1 MNDFGKAF
9 DEAFNDAFKK
19 REEVD
24 KTAREKAKK
33 IICKAISEFGK
44 LGIDSVLLELED
56 EKIIVNHYIEEESDE
71 VDYIF
76 NLIKEIMSNDN
87 TIKKRV
93 DVEVDTY
100 KIHMKVKK
108 N

>member
-9 DEAFNDAFKK
+9 DDAFKK
-19 REEVD
+19 REEFD

-33 IICKAISEFGK
+33 IICEAISEFGK
-44 LGIDSVLLELED
+44 LGIDSVLLKLEY
-56 EKIIVNHYIEEESDE
+56 EKIIVNHYIAEESGE

-76 NLIKEIMSNDN
+76 NLIKDIMSNDN

-93 DVEVDTY
+93 DVEVEAY
-100 KIHMKVKK
+100 KIRMKVKK